1 MKVNSDIG
9 LLPPDPASFFLSTSP
24 IQQTIINIILVYIKM
39 AFLSALPIYLLTYMC
54 ILSNTTLNRS
64 RYTSA

>member
-1 MKVNSDIG
+1 
-9 LLPPDPASFFLSTSP
+9 
-24 IQQTIINIILVYIKM
+24 M